1 MDKVPMKGAKGYA
14 LAAGP
19 GGKDPPEGREALVSW
34 MDKVPMKAAKGY
46 P

>member
-1 MDKVPMKGAKGYA
+1 MDKELIRLPKDMPW
-14 LAAGP
+14 AAGP
-19 GGKDPPEGREALVSW
+19 GGKDPPGEREALVSW